1 MYKIPYDFRNWKN
14 FQFRSIFHDIN
25 LYEYPSHKMA
35 LNNLF
40 ASYNQDSIL
49 STCNRNIQQKNL
61 RFIVWCNHWISWISL
76 KNISTSQVIY
86 EAFDLDEKCEN
97 YRIAR
102 AFEIKRASRK
112 MSEQSKTLMYIYDC
126 VGMRFNLPLTLFS

>member
-1 MYKIPYDFRNWKN
+1 MKFLTNFQKHCDNMYKIPSKYSIWFPQLEKC
-14 FQFRSIFHDIN
+14 SIFHDIN

-40 ASYNQDSIL
+40 ASQNQDSIL

-102 AFEIKRASRK
+102 AFKIKRASRK
-112 MSEQSKTLMYIYDC
+112 MSE
-126 VGMRFNLPLTLFS
+126 